1 MDAST
6 QWGDPSLS
14 DHSYAGPLA
23 LHLPL
28 QNDQATQCASSEVNL
43 QLLRNDHLCLLYTG
57 LNLEAFNT
65 LVENLTKEYVNSSQL
80 SPRDQLLMNLMK
92 LRLNLLQ
99 GDLAE
104 RFGTSQSIESKVTS
118 CWLVFMEENMRCYVP
133 WLPRET
139 IQATMPQCFQE
150 HYPKVTCIIDC
161 SETPFQKPHNLDS
174 RGESKSHYYSQ
185 NTIWPLNLIRS

>member
-1 MDAST
+1 
-6 QWGDPSLS
+6 
-14 DHSYAGPLA
+14 
-23 LHLPL
+23 
-28 QNDQATQCASSEVNL
+28 VNL

-161 SETPFQKPHNLDS
+161 SETPPSEATQPRLKG
-174 RGESKSHYYSQ
+174 RVIQSQ
-185 NTIWPLNLIRS
+185 LRPEHHQILGGSCTMWAHHVHFVRIRRKMQW